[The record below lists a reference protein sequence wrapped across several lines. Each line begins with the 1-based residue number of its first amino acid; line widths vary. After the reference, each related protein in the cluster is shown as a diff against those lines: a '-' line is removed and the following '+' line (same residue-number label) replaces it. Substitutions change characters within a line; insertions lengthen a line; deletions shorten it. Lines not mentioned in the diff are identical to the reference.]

1 MNWGCSARHTAIGI
15 SQTFVVVAVVY
26 LAVRLLVLGM

>member
-1 MNWGCSARHTAIGI
+1 MACRHTAIGI